1 MIENEDLGKRAQP
14 VMEEARGKDEGDRP
28 LLETADQQ
36 KDIPTYKHTQ
46 GGLPLVSTLNTT
58 IQKTLDPQFKL
69 QELTTNL
76 THLQWYNR
84 HPLDDKRTFYSS
96 RNRSGFIKFH
106 RLTLQASYD
115 VAFTLFFTDRDSH
128 LSFEHVEFFLKRLGV
143 KYDFKICDVSNSVGK
158 AKVIDSNSEIKE
170 YLDTEAPQL
179 WIVRCVDLKP
189 ETRVPEVRFFSID
202 KVRLFG
208 YVSDPLTPIKAIL
221 HEFNLDLV
229 VSILANYKEGLDPW
243 LPGEAGREGE
253 PQYQYPHTFIRPD
266 YVDRPFK
273 DIFDLDLP
281 IQPQKKVDLFHF
293 EMKSIPIKPKQI
305 TATLNHQAGYISRD
319 PALQTAELSKVT
331 RKLRLQFCTESLRF
345 EYSSVTHFAH
355 YLAFL
360 EGVNK
365 EHYFLADCTEVPTT
379 FFLDVENNPGFYLLL
394 QPSLMNQVFLEAHQS
409 SSYLLK
415 GFIMANDTVGNKYE
429 SLIPID
435 EVYTLKANEYITME
449 SSLSGRVRV
458 DVYEPEFMSKVKFV
472 LIDIEGAHS

>member
-1 MIENEDLGKRAQP
+1 
-14 VMEEARGKDEGDRP
+14 MEEEATGEGDRL
-28 LLETADQQ
+28 LLETNNQE
-36 KDIPTYKHTQ
+36 KDIPAYRHTLE
-46 GGLPLVSTLNTT
+46 GLPLVSTLNST
-58 IQKTLDPQFKL
+58 IQKSLDPQFKL
-69 QELTTNL
+69 QEWITNL

-84 HPLDDKRTFYSS
+84 HPLDAKRTFYSS
-96 RNRSGFIKFH
+96 RNRGGFIKFH
-106 RLTLQASYD
+106 RLTLLASYD

-143 KYDFKICDVSNSVGK
+143 KFDFKICDISNPVGK

-170 YLDTEAPQL
+170 YLDTEVTQL
-179 WIVRCVDLKP
+179 WIVRCLDIKP
-189 ETRVPEVRFFSID
+189 ETRIPEVRFFSID

-208 YVSDPLTPIKAIL
+208 YLSDPLTPIKNIL
-221 HEFNLDLV
+221 HEFNLDFV

-243 LPGEAGREGE
+243 LLGEAKREGEGE

-293 EMKSIPIKPKQI
+293 EMKTIPIKPKQI
-305 TATLNHQAGYISRD
+305 TATLNHQQGYIWRD
-319 PALQTAELSKVT
+319 PTLQTAELSKVT

-360 EGVNK
+360 EGVNQ

-379 FFLDVENNPGFYLLL
+379 FFLDVE
-394 QPSLMNQVFLEAHQS
+394 
-409 SSYLLK
+409 K
-415 GFIMANDTVGNKYE
+415 
-429 SLIPID
+429 
-435 EVYTLKANEYITME
+435 YIT
-449 SSLSGRVRV
+449 
-458 DVYEPEFMSKVKFV
+458 KVT
-472 LIDIEGAHS
+472 